1 MKNDPFKNLKLDAYE
16 QEIED
21 SLGKG
26 EFKPVKNMKREIE
39 RYRKIARYTLRELKK
54 DKNVNI
60 RLPNQVL
67 SGLKAK
73 ALDEGL
79 PYQTLIGSILYKYVS
94 GRVKLL

>member
-1 MKNDPFKNLKLDAYE
+1 MKKNPFKDLKLDAYE

-21 SLGKG
+21 ALGRG
-26 EFKPVKNMKREIE
+26 EFHSVKNMKSEIE
-39 RYRKIARYTLRELKK
+39 RHRKIARHTLDLLKK
-54 DKNVNI
+54 NKNINI
-60 RLPNQVL
+60 RVSDSVL
-67 SGLKAK
+67 SKLKIK